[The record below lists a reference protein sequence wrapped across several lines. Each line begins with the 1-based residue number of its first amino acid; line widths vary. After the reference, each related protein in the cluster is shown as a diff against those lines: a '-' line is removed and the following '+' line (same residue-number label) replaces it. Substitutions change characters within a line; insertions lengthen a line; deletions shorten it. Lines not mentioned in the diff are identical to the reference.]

1 MNSYPKH
8 FNKKKVHSIVGDT
21 HILLVILLFGER
33 TFLRIKNV
41 VMETIIY
48 VPHVMRKKN
57 SNGVHSMCFSSFICH
72 NLLHNG

>member
-1 MNSYPKH
+1 MNSYPKYS
-8 FNKKKVHSIVGDT
+8 NKKIVHSKIGDN

-41 VMETIIY
+41 VIETLIY

-57 SNGVHSMCFSSFICH
+57 SNGVNAMCFSSFIWYI
-72 NLLHNG
+72 LLHNG